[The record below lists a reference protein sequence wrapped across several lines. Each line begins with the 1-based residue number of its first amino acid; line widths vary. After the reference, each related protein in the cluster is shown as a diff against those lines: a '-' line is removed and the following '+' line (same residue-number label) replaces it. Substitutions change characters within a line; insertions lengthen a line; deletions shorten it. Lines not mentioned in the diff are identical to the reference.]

1 MLKELPAE
9 LSTLYSLEGKVALVT
24 GASRGIGYAICRVL
38 ALHGA
43 IVIGTARSD
52 AGVQKIRALL
62 EELNNQGTG
71 VLLDVTSNDSISRVF
86 STIEE
91 KFGAPLILINNA
103 GIAKDQLC
111 LRMKEDDWRA
121 VLETNLTGV
130 FNITKYALKGMIKAR
145 WGRVISIGSVSAALG
160 NPGQVNY
167 SASKAGLEGF
177 SRALAREVASRG
189 VTVNVIAPGFIETDL
204 TRDLF
209 KEKEEVLLSSI
220 PLRRMGY
227 DWEVALL
234 VHFIA
239 SSAGGYITGATL
251 PINGGLLMG

>member
-1 MLKELPAE
+1 M
-9 LSTLYSLEGKVALVT
+9 
-24 GASRGIGYAICRVL
+24 
-38 ALHGA
+38 
-43 IVIGTARSD
+43 
-52 AGVQKIRALL
+52 
-62 EELNNQGTG
+62 
-71 VLLDVTSNDSISRVF
+71 
-86 STIEE
+86 
-91 KFGAPLILINNA
+91 INNA